1 MWRNYLK
8 TGLRNLIKYKG
19 YSLTNILGLAT
30 GLSVCLLIGLFVWDE
45 QQFDKDHPDG
55 ERIFRAY
62 NQRFTN
68 EGATFWASGSP
79 QIGPVMKSDFPEV
92 EETLRMYSIRQK
104 LLFKRGDKSFLEENG
119 FYTEDPIFKFFR
131 LPFLYGDPATAL
143 SYPNG
148 IVLTEPIAVKY
159 FGEENPVGK
168 PLTINNQEL
177 QVTGVLAALSPHFHL
192 DFNFLL
198 PFSELEKQVSKER
211 IQSWIWQD
219 FYTYIKL
226 NPGTDVERLKTKL
239 PAFVEK
245 YAHPQ
250 TKEMGF
256 YYYTY
261 LQPVKDIHLQSA
273 DFQNDAAIRG
283 NQRYV
288 TGLSVIGLFLLLIA
302 CINFVNLTTAKAVRR
317 AKEVGVRKA
326 TGALRG
332 QLILQFISESV
343 ILSAAATA
351 LATVVAVALVP
362 YLNAFTEK
370 SLKFPVLGD
379 PAILAG
385 LAGLALFT
393 GMVAGIYPSVVLSG
407 FRPIHAL
414 KAGIQQGGGHVQWLR
429 KGLVVLQFGL
439 SILMIIGT
447 LAVYRQVKYMN
458 NKDMG
463 FQREQLMVFPMRA
476 KMFENPE
483 NTRAEFANTPGVQSA
498 SVCFG
503 IPGDIV
509 SGDEIIVPGEESKR
523 LPARIFT
530 IDHDYI
536 KTMGM
541 EIVAGRDFS
550 KEIRTDADEAFI
562 LNETAVK
569 NYGLGDTPE
578 EAVGKPLEWKMWARN
593 DTIKKG
599 RVIGVVKD
607 FHYASLH
614 EEVEASV
621 LHIYPDAYWKI
632 ALRLDGNDLAATIAA
647 IRSTWDRF
655 ETGYPIDYQFV
666 DASFGEMYKAEER
679 LSSLFWVFTM
689 LAILI
694 ACIGAFGL
702 IAHAAEQRVKEIGIR
717 KVLGATAA
725 NIVVLLS
732 KDFLLLVVAAVVFAA
747 PVAWYFLKG
756 WLDGFPYRIDLDI
769 WIFLAAGAGAL
780 VIAGLTVG
788 FQALKAA
795 VANPVKSL
803 KSE

>member
-19 YSLTNILGLAT
+19 YSLTNMLGLAI

-45 QQFDKDHPDG
+45 QQFDRDHPDG
-55 ERIFRAY
+55 DLIYRAY
-62 NQRFTN
+62 NQRFTD
-68 EGATFWASGSP
+68 EGAMFSASGSP
-79 QIGPVMKSDFPEV
+79 QVGPVMKADFPEV
-92 EETLRMYSIRQK
+92 EENLRLFQIRQK
-104 LLFKRGDKSFLEENG
+104 LLFKKDDKSFLEEKG
-119 FYTEDPIFKFFR
+119 FYAEAAVFHFFR
-131 LPFLYGDPATAL
+131 LPFLYGDPASAL
-143 SYPNG
+143 SSPNG

-159 FGEENPVGK
+159 FGGENPVGK
-168 PLTINNQEL
+168 SLTINNQEL
-177 QVTGVLAALSPHFHL
+177 QVTGVLATLSPHFHL

-211 IQSWIWQD
+211 IQSWVWQD
-219 FYTYIKL
+219 FYTYIKVR
-226 NPGTDVERLKTKL
+226 PGTDVERLKAKL
-239 PAFVEK
+239 PGFVEK

-273 DFQNDAAIRG
+273 GFQNDVAIKG

-288 TGLSVIGLFLLLIA
+288 NGLSVIGIFLLLIA

-343 ILSAAATA
+343 ILSTVATAAAVIVT
-351 LATVVAVALVP
+351 LVFLP
-362 YLNAFTEK
+362 YLNSFTDKAME
-370 SLKFPVLGD
+370 FPVMKN
-379 PAILAG
+379 PVILV
-385 LAGLALFT
+385 GLALLT
-393 GMVAGIYPSVVLSG
+393 GILAGIYPAVVLSG

-414 KAGIQQGGGHVQWLR
+414 KAGIQQGGGHIQWMR

-447 LAVYRQVKYMN
+447 LAVYRQVEYLN

-463 FQREQLMVFPMRA
+463 FQREQLLIFPMRT
-476 KMFENPE
+476 KMFDNPE

-509 SGDEIIVPGEESKR
+509 SGDEIMVPGEEPKR

-530 IDHDYI
+530 VDHDYI

-541 EIVAGRDFS
+541 ELAAGRDFS
-550 KEIRTDADEAFI
+550 KEIRTDAGEAFI
-562 LNETAVK
+562 LNETAVRA
-569 NYGLGDTPE
+569 YGLGNTPE
-578 EAVGKPLEWKMWARN
+578 EAIGKPLEWKMWTDQ
-593 DTIKKG
+593 DTVKKG
-599 RVIGVVKD
+599 RVIGVVRD

-614 EEVEASV
+614 EEVEATV
-621 LHIYPDAYWKI
+621 LHIYPDAYWKV
-632 ALRLDGNDLAATIAA
+632 ALRLDGNNVASTLEAVQA
-647 IRSTWDRF
+647 TWDRF
-655 ETGYPIDYQFV
+655 ATGYPIDYQFV
-666 DASFGEMYKAEER
+666 DASFGEMYKAEEK
-679 LSSLFWVFTM
+679 LSSLFGIFTL

-717 KVLGATAA
+717 KVLGATAGH
-725 NIVVLLS
+725 IVVLLS
-732 KDFLLLVVAAVVFAA
+732 RDFLLLVLASLILAV
-747 PVAWYFLKG
+747 PIAWYFLKG
-756 WLDGFPYRIDLDI
+756 WLDEFPYRIDLDI
-769 WIFLAAGAGAL
+769 WIFLLAGGGAL
-780 VIAGLTVG
+780 LIAGLTVG

-795 VANPVKSL
+795 VANPVRSL